1 MVVEHT
7 FVTTLEAPEAMRA
20 VGTMLAE
27 LGFVAEVQNAFAME
41 TAWNAI
47 ELRRGAAKSRR
58 GRGLLQWPQQV
69 RVEWD
74 RGRVEVAVAIHPP
87 PRGRL
92 DTNATKLGKKQ
103 SAAVEQWM
111 VTLAQAI
118 ESLLGHKLPQ
128 PEAQAGLVRL
138 EQELAEKDRNARRNS
153 MIVIIVAVTF
163 CVAAVA
169 ILVAAVV
176 SSR

>member
-103 SAAVEQWM
+103 SADQ
-111 VTLAQAI
+111 AQRAAAKASCHCSAGNRWVITEAMRCLSMGELPSI
-118 ESLLGHKLPQ
+118 ELIAYQ
-128 PEAQAGLVRL
+128 
-138 EQELAEKDRNARRNS
+138 
-153 MIVIIVAVTF
+153 
-163 CVAAVA
+163 
-169 ILVAAVV
+169 V
-176 SSR
+176 SYISRP

>member
-1 MVVEHT
+1 M
-7 FVTTLEAPEAMRA
+7 
-20 VGTMLAE
+20 
-27 LGFVAEVQNAFAME
+27 
-41 TAWNAI
+41 
-47 ELRRGAAKSRR
+47 
-58 GRGLLQWPQQV
+58 
-69 RVEWD
+69 
-74 RGRVEVAVAIHPP
+74 
-87 PRGRL
+87 
-92 DTNATKLGKKQ
+92 
-103 SAAVEQWM
+103 
-111 VTLAQAI
+111 
-118 ESLLGHKLPQ
+118 GHKLPQ